1 MLTAAAIVLA
11 ALAGFALA
19 WRMLT
24 VTVPP
29 QERDARERTR
39 AMGASTRSGARRSHQ
54 RPVPGS
60 PN

>member
-29 QERDARERTR
+29 QRHRD
-39 AMGASTRSGARRSHQ
+39 
-54 RPVPGS
+54 VPPHDVS
-60 PN
+60 KIP